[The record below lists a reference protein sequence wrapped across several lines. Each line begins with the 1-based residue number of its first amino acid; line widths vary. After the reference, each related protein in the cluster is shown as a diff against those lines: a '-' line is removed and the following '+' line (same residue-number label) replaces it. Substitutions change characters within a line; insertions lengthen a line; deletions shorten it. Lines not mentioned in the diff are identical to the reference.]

1 MKEIEIVHNILDD
14 EYDQPFKIYP
24 FTTENIKGYIGK
36 LDFNDKKVLTVCG
49 SGDHILNIINNNG
62 KEIDSFDI
70 NILAYQYYLLKEA
83 AIKTISYQ
91 EYLDY
96 FCTLSLVDKKNFDV
110 KTFDY
115 KIYKKIRKNLNLK
128 SKMFWDEIYKIN
140 AYDYIFSSDVYTR
153 KINIK
158 TNLYLEKD
166 NYNEMKN
173 RIWNSQ
179 VSFKNSNLANIRLNK
194 KYDYIFLSNIAQ
206 YMIKNSEQ
214 SYRQFLI
221 IISNL
226 LNKLNE
232 NGRIYLNYFYDYDYN
247 QMCYNENMPII
258 LNEQVSEKYLND
270 AIIEKFDSMNKFQYN
285 IDTKDAVKILTK

>member
-140 AYDYIFSSDVYTR
+140 AYDYIFSSDVHTR

-247 QMCYNENMPII
+247 QMCYNENMPMI
-258 LNEQVSEKYLND
+258 LNEQVSEKYLKD